1 MTTTSVEQEFQMGI
15 STEIRL
21 EPDGFERY
29 QVATPFTFDDG
40 DCFVIVLKCVS
51 GCWVFSDEGH
61 TMMRAHFDCGIDMD
75 EYEPGV
81 DRRQDAIANVLRRHQ
96 LDIKHGDLT
105 VSVRDGRYGEALFDL
120 VQAIDQVY
128 SAASL

>member
-1 MTTTSVEQEFQMGI
+1 MGV

-29 QVATPFTFDDG
+29 QVATPFMFDDG

-61 TMMRAHFDCGIDMD
+61 TMMRAHFDYGIDMD
-75 EYEPGV
+75 EYEPGA
-81 DRRQDAIANVLRRHQ
+81 DRRKDAIANVLRRHR
-96 LDIKHGDLT
+96 LDIGHGDLA